1 MAMCSKVMDAITA
14 KFGEVYV
21 LPSSVDEVL
30 IMPKS
35 AALDH
40 EMDIQD
46 LARMVQQVNVEAV
59 RPEDRLSDNVYEYD
73 SQTQSLILVCAGPQ
87 QSAGLDMEM

>member
-1 MAMCSKVMDAITA
+1 MALCFKFMDQITA

-35 AALDH
+35 AVAYH

-46 LARMVQQVNVEAV
+46 LARMVKQVNIEAV
-59 RPEDRLSDNVYEYD
+59 RPVDRLSGID
-73 SQTQSLILVCAGPQ
+73 SESDPSQSLKCPK
-87 QSAGLDMEM
+87 